1 MMEAYFRAT
10 KVHSKIPY
18 SLIEGTLFLK
28 VLSTSKNILLE
39 NLLMKS
45 FYVGLNFQ
53 FHLQRSSKYFVVFIS
68 SFVSVF
74 L

>member
-1 MMEAYFRAT
+1 MEAYFRAT

-18 SLIEGTLFLK
+18 SLIESTLFLK

-45 FYVGLNFQ
+45 FYVELNFQ
-53 FHLQRSSKYFVVFIS
+53 FHLQRSSKLIILLFS
-68 SFVSVF
+68 
-74 L
+74 

>member
-1 MMEAYFRAT
+1 MEAYFRAT

-53 FHLQRSSKYFVVFIS
+53 FRLQRSSKYFVVFIS